1 MPTTV
6 NKDRI
11 FETFRLRDEDINR
24 VIQKIQQLIHEGNVR
39 NIIVKNAQGQVL
51 ITVPLTVG
59 VVGAALLPVWAA
71 IGAIAALVA
80 DCTIEVEKRD
90 DTKK

>member
-1 MPTTV
+1 MTTV

-11 FETFRLRDEDINR
+11 FETFNLKGEDINK
-24 VIQKIQQLIHEGNVR
+24 VIEKITKLIHEGNVR
-39 NIIVKNAQGQVL
+39 NIIVKNAQGQTILV
-51 ITVPLTVG
+51 VPLTVG

-80 DCTIEVEKRD
+80 DCTIEVEKR
-90 DTKK
+90 TES